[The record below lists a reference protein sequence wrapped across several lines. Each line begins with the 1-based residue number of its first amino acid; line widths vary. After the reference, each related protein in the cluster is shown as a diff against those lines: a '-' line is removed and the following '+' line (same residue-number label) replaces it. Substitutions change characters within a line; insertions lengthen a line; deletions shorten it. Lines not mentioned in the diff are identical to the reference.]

1 VFPMT
6 LLMLTMTSSLERFTA
21 NKTSV
26 SQLRIACLLPT
37 AVVLDVAAAV
47 ATRLSGELAACVPVL
62 DVDTNTQN
70 IFIIIHRHSK

>member
-6 LLMLTMTSSLERFTA
+6 LLMLTMTSSLDRFTA

-37 AVVLDVAAAV
+37 AVPLDATAAV
-47 ATRLSGELAACVPVL
+47 AVRLSDASTAGVPVL
-62 DVDTNTQN
+62 ADNSVTQN
-70 IFIIIHRHSK
+70 IFIITHHW